1 MRNVFLLMFGCASK
15 MAAKETMNEAIEKV
29 LKKFNIPSLKREQ
42 RQILQCLVNLED
54 CLAVLP
60 TGFGKSLPFQMAIPV
75 RREMGM
81 NVGKILVC
89 CPLISLMQDQVAYL
103 RSISNLTAAY
113 KGWFMKSYNA
123 YFVLLY

>member
-1 MRNVFLLMFGCASK
+1 MFGCAGK

-113 KGWFMKSYNA
+113 KGWCMKSNIA